1 MDEETQLAIALS
13 MSMVEKSHHQT
24 PVNLLNQQQE
34 QKPKKKGRP
43 RKKKVG
49 EELDDN
55 TQLAMAI
62 SASLAEETRQRNR
75 RLGQDVDS
83 EETGK
88 NAKTKGKRRRRAPKK
103 GQEYPVLLTRQDEER
118 QNILS
123 ERINSIIIHT
133 VEDEDSQHLQQSSR
147 INLKYDS
154 SQPNH
159 APLSESYPDCILIQA
174 GLKLWQATGE
184 VTGEALNSERAFYV
198 KQLESTI
205 TPQEQKMH
213 RSPEKSPR
221 KTPRKAIHRQS
232 QSSLDQSQDGT
243 EDALLDHTQALGR
256 TIQCLADLAEEGAEE
271 GVEDGETSYREES
284 NRTVASGFIP
294 LEEEDARSVSPMDGP
309 TEDQLH
315 LLADLSSIV
324 NTSTL
329 SDVLIEI
336 DDGSRLH
343 AHTFLIQLRCSPL
356 ASVLAET
363 SGRYDDNTP
372 VIRVCNISYEA
383 MESILAYLYSAQV
396 NIDERTAIEIEAF
409 AKRYDLPDL
418 AAHCEPFLQSVTESK
433 TSRKDSQRS
442 ELDIVDKDL
451 NQLIDSLWEDEQD
464 EVKERDGSSDGD
476 GTSDSDG
483 CNNCFD
489 DEELSDIY
497 EMALTQRLQHDRKES
512 STASPSTMQLLQNEL
527 PCGNEQSADLASKVR
542 LCGESEDVIEV
553 ESSDTKGMCGSEN
566 DDKNLDEEMVIDSVV
581 SQRDA
586 SSRTNGDGY
595 SADRDQQ
602 ERETLI
608 SEKNVHRSVSNRTP
622 HRFRG
627 RDEDD
632 ESDDDDTSTVI
643 RDKKLPKQEN
653 QGRESLSRDDTG
665 CHGDMGVEPVLVDDQ
680 GRVETS
686 EEPMDIS
693 EDSSPQTRF
702 HFKRKNGNTARDNKV
717 SSVATSTE
725 QSIDAQDSSPQT
737 RFHFKRK
744 TDNTGCDNKV
754 SSVATSTEQNI
765 DAQDSSPQTRFHFK
779 RKTDNTACDN
789 KVSSVATSTGHSINA
804 QDSPKFGFRSDK
816 NMSKPSSRRNLCF
829 SNHDRLPSNENLK
842 PSETV
847 SDGGGTELRERQ
859 TGSHTT
865 KSHMETSKEE
875 SLLHSTQNDIQ
886 NSFTASLPESLEID
900 AATDNDVRCYQ
911 PGSPKLMESDDEASY
926 HERTS
931 QGEDDEVVL
940 LTCDSDQSCG
950 NSHLKIKEHL
960 HDEGKHKKKKLKKRK
975 RVSEDASEAVTD
987 LSVDEN
993 EDENNGRDAAVTVTP
1008 IRGKPLLVRS
1018 LSPERTEEK
1027 LSLPQ
1032 GHCEGDN
1039 ESTDEKSFKH
1049 EHDSMGCRSMCL
1061 DSSFSPRVVLHKIK
1075 LTEEQNCAETKD
1087 DIVGGVASNSGFS
1100 DQVDG
1105 RGRGSKLSTEDTS
1118 AQEID
1123 TSSSNRKQCEVIAVD
1138 GSPMSVHGT
1147 ENVSFLGNT
1156 SDDIFSPSPT
1166 PSPTFGSF
1174 ARASQLSQAQAFSY
1188 SNDRLQIP
1196 QEPEQRERCGGGP
1209 KGTLVEEDCEKREQ
1223 PVQSPSAE
1231 RVNSSSS
1238 LSASIVRRKTQ
1249 RCSGKPVEVIANTNS
1264 GGSSDSHDV
1273 IEVKNT
1279 RDDISNL
1286 DSPASQAS
1294 SPLPQAFQESPLLPV
1309 TTTSPTPEGNSLKIL
1324 SPDAS
1329 EEHMEERFAFDVEE
1343 GGTFDEFDVYCDFD
1357 AVGNNALP
1365 DDAQN
1370 KIQQEK
1376 SDTLVADSSL
1386 SETEQGKRKSDCS
1399 GGLEESVKEMPL
1411 EASKGRERRKI
1422 GNNSTGSRGAGDRLA
1437 PAVMNLENPA
1447 DCSIDLT
1454 EEEEEEEEE
1463 KYSTG
1468 QHGDHTTSHVDGA
1481 DDENVLMR
1489 PGDNLTS
1496 RRTSQPHEEQQDG
1509 DILSQGPAELLDP
1522 YLLQELTSPNWSFDE
1537 GATPKTSRL
1546 LGGGPKGSPRFL
1558 GGGPMG
1564 TPRLLGGG
1572 AMGTPR
1578 LLGGGPKGS
1587 PQLLGGGAVGT
1598 PRLLGGGAMGTPR
1611 LLGGGSTGDEYYSPA
1626 PITPMPDYNSML
1638 TPALK
1643 KELRKFGVKQLS
1655 KKKARL
1661 LLSEIF
1667 SYLHQV
1673 NPEDMSDEEIQSEP
1687 DPPKTK
1693 SQKGKAGR
1701 KKKPKQAASEINLTA
1716 MDEASTSKEPG
1727 RGKTSKNGKVSKPR
1741 KRKTSSEQGKGDTP
1755 VKRARIGSSVASQ
1768 RLEGTC
1774 SVVSKETTSRKASS
1788 AGSDVRDVE
1797 DDEMGPPEVRGS
1809 DALSCSQTSTES
1821 SYDSNRSDFGESIC
1835 HEDGEE
1841 DDVILASQQVRDMV
1855 AEVSAYIR
1863 SNKDLHHKILSYQ
1876 VLNLEELYKEL
1887 KEAKIPCSRVKL
1899 MDFLDSQCITFR
1911 HKEGPS
1917 RQRKQKTSKS
1927 KR

>member
-1 MDEETQLAIALS
+1 MDEETQLAMALS

-24 PVNLLNQQQE
+24 PVDLLNQQEE

-55 TQLAMAI
+55 TRLAMAI

-75 RLGQDVDS
+75 RLGQDLDS
-83 EETGK
+83 DETGK
-88 NAKTKGKRRRRAPKK
+88 NAKTKGKRRHRAPKK

-147 INLKYDS
+147 INLKYGS
-154 SQPNH
+154 SQPND
-159 APLSESYPDCILIQA
+159 APLSESYPDCISIQA
-174 GLKLWQATGE
+174 GLRLWQATGD
-184 VTGEALNSERAFYV
+184 VTGEASNSERAFYV

-205 TPQEQKMH
+205 TPQERKIH

-221 KTPRKAIHRQS
+221 KTPRKAVQRPS
-232 QSSLDQSQDGT
+232 QSSLDQSQDGI

-271 GVEDGETSYREES
+271 EEKDGLEEGETSCQDES
-284 NRTVASGFIP
+284 NRTIASGFIP

-315 LLADLSSIV
+315 LLEDLSSIV

-336 DDGSRLH
+336 DDGTRLH
-343 AHTFLIQLRCSPL
+343 AHTFMIQLRCSPL
-356 ASVLAET
+356 ASELAET

-372 VIRVCNISYEA
+372 VITVRNISYEA
-383 MESILAYLYSAQV
+383 MESILAYLYSAQI
-396 NIDERTAIEIEAF
+396 NINERTAIEIEAF

-418 AAHCEPFLQSVTESK
+418 AAHCEPFLQGVTESK

-451 NQLIDSLWEDEQD
+451 NQLIDSLWEDEQG

-476 GTSDSDG
+476 GTSDSDS
-483 CNNCFD
+483 CHNCFD
-489 DEELSDIY
+489 DEELVDIY
-497 EMALTQRLQHDRKES
+497 EMALMQRSQHDHNDS
-512 STASPSTMQLLQNEL
+512 STASQSTIQLLQNKS
-527 PCGNEQSADLASKVR
+527 PCGNEQSANLASEIR
-542 LCGESEDVIEV
+542 LCSESEDVIEV
-553 ESSDTKGMCGSEN
+553 ESGDTKGMCGSE
-566 DDKNLDEEMVIDSVV
+566 DDENNQDEEMVIDSVG

-595 SADRDQQ
+595 SADMDQ
-602 ERETLI
+602 EGRETLI
-608 SEKNVHRSVSNRTP
+608 SEKNASRSVSNRTP
-622 HRFRG
+622 QRPRV
-627 RDEDD
+627 RNEDD
-632 ESDDDDTSTVI
+632 NSTVI
-643 RDKKLPKQEN
+643 RDKKLDKQEN
-653 QGRESLSRDDTG
+653 RDRKSLSRDDTG
-665 CHGDMGVEPVLVDDQ
+665 CHGDMGVERELIDDQ
-680 GRVETS
+680 GRLETS
-686 EEPMDIS
+686 DEPMDIA
-693 EDSSPQTRF
+693 EDSSPQMHF
-702 HFKRKNGNTARDNKV
+702 HFKRKTNNTACDNKV
-717 SSVATSTE
+717 SSVATSTD

-744 TDNTGCDNKV
+744 TYSTACGNKV
-754 SSVATSTEQNI
+754 SSVAISTDQSI
-765 DAQDSSPQTRFHFK
+765 DAQDNSPQTRFHFK

-789 KVSSVATSTGHSINA
+789 KVSSVATSTDQSIDA
-804 QDSPKFGFRSDK
+804 QDSPKFGFRSNK
-816 NMSKPSSRRNLCF
+816 NMSKPSSRRNLSF
-829 SNHDRLPSNENLK
+829 SNHDRLHNNENLK
-842 PSETV
+842 PAETV
-847 SDGGGTELRERQ
+847 PCGGGTELRERR
-859 TGSHTT
+859 TGSHTA
-865 KSHMETSKEE
+865 KSHLETSIEE
-875 SLLHSTQNDIQ
+875 TLLLSTQNDIP
-886 NSFTASLPESLEID
+886 NSFTASLPESLDID
-900 AATDNDVRCYQ
+900 AANDNDVRCYQ

-950 NSHLKIKEHL
+950 NSPRLKTEERL
-960 HDEGKHKKKKLKKRK
+960 RDEGKHMKKKLKKRK
-975 RVSEDASEAVTD
+975 RVSEDTSEDVTD
-987 LSVDEN
+987 LSLDEN
-993 EDENNGRDAAVTVTP
+993 EEENSGRDAAETVTP
-1008 IRGKPLLVRS
+1008 TRGKPLLVRS
-1018 LSPERTEEK
+1018 LSPEMMKEK
-1027 LSLPQ
+1027 LSLRQ

-1039 ESTDEKSFKH
+1039 ESTDEKSLEN
-1049 EHDSMGCRSMCL
+1049 EHNSMDCRSMCL
-1061 DSSFSPRVVLHKIK
+1061 DSSFSPRLVLYKIK
-1075 LTEEQNCAETKD
+1075 FTEEQNCAKTED
-1087 DIVGGVASNSGFS
+1087 DIVGALASNGGFS
-1100 DQVDG
+1100 NQVDD
-1105 RGRGSKLSTEDTS
+1105 RGHGSKLSTEDTS

-1123 TSSSNRKQCEVIAVD
+1123 TSSRNRKQSEVIAVD
-1138 GSPMSVHGT
+1138 GSPMSVHET

-1174 ARASQLSQAQAFSY
+1174 ARASQLSQAQAFSH
-1188 SNDRLQIP
+1188 SKDRLQIP
-1196 QEPEQRERCGGGP
+1196 QEPEQRERYGGGP
-1209 KGTLVEEDCEKREQ
+1209 KGTLVEEDCEKREPDVSFLQ
-1223 PVQSPSAE
+1223 SSSPVQSPSAE
-1231 RVNSSSS
+1231 RVDSSSS
-1238 LSASIVRRKTQ
+1238 LSASNVKRNTQ
-1249 RCSGKPVEVIANTNS
+1249 RRSGKPVEVIENTNS

-1273 IEVKNT
+1273 TDVTNS
-1279 RDDISNL
+1279 RDDILNL
-1286 DSPASQAS
+1286 DSPGSQAS
-1294 SPLPQAFQESPLLPV
+1294 SPLPQAFQASPLIPM
-1309 TTTSPTPEGNSLKIL
+1309 TTTSPTPEGNSLTVL
-1324 SPDAS
+1324 SPDAN

-1343 GGTFDEFDVYCDFD
+1343 GGTFDEFDVYGDFD

-1365 DDAQN
+1365 DDVQN
-1370 KIQQEK
+1370 EIQQGE
-1376 SDTLVADSSL
+1376 SCTLGTDSSL
-1386 SETEQGKRKSDCS
+1386 SGTEQGKRKSDCS
-1399 GGLEESVKEMPL
+1399 GGLEESLKEMPV
-1411 EASKGRERRKI
+1411 EDSTGRERRKI
-1422 GNNSTGSRGAGDRLA
+1422 EDINTGSRVAGDRLA
-1437 PAVMNLENPA
+1437 PAVMNIGNPA

-1454 EEEEEEEEE
+1454 EEEEEEEE
-1463 KYSTG
+1463 YNTG
-1468 QHGDHTTSHVDGA
+1468 RHGDPATPHADGA
-1481 DDENVLMR
+1481 DDENVSMP
-1489 PGDNLTS
+1489 PGPNLTS
-1496 RRTSQPHEEQQDG
+1496 RRASQPHEEQRDG
-1509 DILSQGPAELLDP
+1509 EEDMLSQGPAELLDP

-1537 GATPKTSRL
+1537 GATPKTPRL
-1546 LGGGPKGSPRFL
+1546 LGR
-1558 GGGPMG
+1558 GPMG

-1572 AMGTPR
+1572 SM
-1578 LLGGGPKGS
+1578 
-1587 PQLLGGGAVGT
+1587 
-1598 PRLLGGGAMGTPR
+1598 
-1611 LLGGGSTGDEYYSPA
+1611 GDEYYSPA

-1643 KELRKFGVKQLS
+1643 KELRKYGVKPLG

-1661 LLSEIF
+1661 LLSQIF

-1673 NPEDMSDEEIQSEP
+1673 KPEDMSDEEIQSEP

-1693 SQKGKAGR
+1693 SQTGKVGR

-1716 MDEASTSKEPG
+1716 TDGASTSKESG

-1741 KRKTSSEQGKGDTP
+1741 KRKTSGEQGKGDTP
-1755 VKRARIGSSVASQ
+1755 VKRARIGSNVASR
-1768 RLEGTC
+1768 RLEGTDA
-1774 SVVSKETTSRKASS
+1774 VVSKETTSRKASS

-1841 DDVILASQQVRDMV
+1841 DDVIFASQQVRDMV
-1855 AEVSAYIR
+1855 TEVSTYIR
-1863 SNKDLHHKILSYQ
+1863 GNKALHHKILSYQ

-1917 RQRKQKTSKS
+1917 RQRKQKTSKP